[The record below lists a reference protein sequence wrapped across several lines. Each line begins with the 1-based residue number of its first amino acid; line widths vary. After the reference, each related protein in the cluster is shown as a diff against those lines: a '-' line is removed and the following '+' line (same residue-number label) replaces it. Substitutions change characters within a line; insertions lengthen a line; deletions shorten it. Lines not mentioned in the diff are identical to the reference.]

1 MEDTSKGSNITS
13 IINTTIVPLPANITL
28 PSNGSLAKSDT
39 ASTNVTLV
47 LFDGFSDN
55 ITKAPKNTENAT
67 MSMTTPSLKATKETV
82 FNVTDVNATEVTTP
96 ASFNKTDAVTPN
108 KCETPPTKPTQPTV
122 KPTKG
127 KIN

>member
-1 MEDTSKGSNITS
+1 M
-13 IINTTIVPLPANITL
+13 PLSANITL
-28 PSNGSLAKSDT
+28 PSNGSLAKNDT

-47 LFDGFSDN
+47 LLDGFSDN
-55 ITKAPKNTENAT
+55 ITQAPKDTENAI
-67 MSMTTPSLKATKETV
+67 MSMTTPSVKATKETV

-122 KPTKG
+122 KPTKSTFSRHTLLN
-127 KIN
+127 INFSVSN